1 MTNRN
6 NLITPEGR
14 QALEKELDYLWRI
27 ERRKTT
33 QAVTEA
39 AAHGDRSENA
49 EYKEG
54 KRKLREIDR
63 RLRFLR
69 KRLEVVQVVP
79 YSPQQEGKVFFGAWV
94 ELENDDGEIRRYRI
108 VGTDEFNP
116 AKNFISIKSPMAHA
130 LIGKQVDDEVVVQ
143 TPEGKKLWWLN
154 EIRYQP
160 FADEESVG

>member
-1 MTNRN
+1 MNGFSSASF
-6 NLITPEGR
+6 LITPEGR
-14 QALEKELDYLWRI
+14 RSLEKELDHLWRV
-27 ERRKTT
+27 ERRETT

-69 KRLEVVQVVP
+69 KRLEQVKVVE

-94 ELENDDGEIRRYRI
+94 ELENEDGETVCYRI
-108 VGTDEFNP
+108 VGSDEFDP
-116 AKNFISIKSPMAHA
+116 QKNYISIKSPMAKA
-130 LIGKQVDDEVVVQ
+130 LIGKEVDDEVIVH
-143 TPEGKKLWWLN
+143 TPTGKKFWYLN
-154 EIRYQP
+154 RIEYR
-160 FADEESVG
+160 